1 MAKSNREKNT
11 KNKAKH
17 TKLMDRK
24 KNKARK
30 EKENRAQ
37 KLKELKAKI
46 KAQQISQD
54 SSTPE

>member
-24 KNKARK
+24 KSKLRK
-30 EKENRAQ
+30 EKDNRAQ

-46 KAQQISQD
+46 KAQQNSED
-54 SSTPE
+54 SSTIE